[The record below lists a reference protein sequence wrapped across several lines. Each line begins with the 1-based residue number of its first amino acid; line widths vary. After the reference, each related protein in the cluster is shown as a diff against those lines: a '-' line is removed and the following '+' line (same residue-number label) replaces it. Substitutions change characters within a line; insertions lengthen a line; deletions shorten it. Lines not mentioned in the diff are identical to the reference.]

1 MDQRG
6 QFTFY
11 RSFYDALKAIPKKD
25 REPALMAICAYALD
39 GELPVLDGTPG
50 VVFTLIKPTLD
61 TGRNKAANRLNKI
74 KTNENKSKTNGK
86 QTVKEKEK
94 EKEKEGEREGEKERE
109 IENDSYISLPTLSFA
124 EKKTKSPL
132 DVALDD
138 FAVFR
143 KAMKK
148 PLTPKAREL
157 TIREL
162 EKLAPGDEAMQ
173 IAIINQ
179 SIQRGWQGVFPLK
192 DDNPKPAKYRLQMPD
207 YDSMEDL
214 PV

>member
-1 MDQRG
+1 MEDRG

-61 TGRNKAANRLNKI
+61 AGRNKAANRLNKI
-74 KTNENKSKTNGK
+74 KTNENKTKTNGK

-109 IENDSYISLPTLSFA
+109 IENDSYLSPPTPSKA

-132 DVALDD
+132 EDALDN
-138 FAVFR
+138 FAAMR
-143 KAMKK
+143 KTMRK
-148 PLTPKAREL
+148 PLTDKAREL
-157 TIREL
+157 TVKEL
-162 EKLAPGDEAMQ
+162 EKLAPGDEATQ

-192 DDNPKPAKYRLQMPD
+192 DDKPKSRFQTPN
-207 YDSMEDL
+207 YDDMEDL